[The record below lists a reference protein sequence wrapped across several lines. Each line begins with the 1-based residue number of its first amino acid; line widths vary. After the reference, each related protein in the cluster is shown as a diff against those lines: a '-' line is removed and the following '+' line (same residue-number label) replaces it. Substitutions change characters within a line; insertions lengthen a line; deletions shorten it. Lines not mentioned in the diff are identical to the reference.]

1 MSACHQIDDIVKMKR
16 NKMKKIVALVAVLFS
31 VVVPVQSQAADA
43 KSLVI
48 IDSYF
53 DSTVTTSAIT
63 SLGTVCNTVKPV
75 KNATPSSPYNHGNAM
90 YAVAKLQNPS
100 LNIIPICASN
110 AQSDV
115 FPSQLISSLTWVK
128 NNKSKVSAVSIS
140 LTFNKT
146 QTECLPFGPSK
157 NVSIIKADDKAIR
170 DLVNELSTSGI
181 PVFASA
187 GNDTNKSV
195 SYPGCIANTMAVA
208 HADETGKPL
217 ARADVNT
224 DYFVKLSDDGSKW
237 SYSTPLTGLVSQS
250 SSSATAALAAM
261 WVTNPIAPGIVKPKI

>member
-1 MSACHQIDDIVKMKR
+1 
-16 NKMKKIVALVAVLFS
+16 MKKIVALVAVLFS
-31 VVVPVQSQAADA
+31 VVVPVQSQATET

-53 DSTVTTSAIT
+53 DSRVTTSAIT

-90 YAVAKLQNPS
+90 YAVAKLQNPNLS
-100 LNIIPICASN
+100 IIPICASS

-115 FPSQLISSLTWVK
+115 YPAQLISSLKWVK
-128 NNKSKVSAVSIS
+128 NNSSKVAAVSIS

-146 QTECLPFGPSK
+146 QTECLPASTLGANRPAAVADQK
-157 NVSIIKADDKAIR
+157 NLDAQIR
-170 DLVNELSTSGI
+170 GLINDLSNLSI

-217 ARADVNT
+217 ARADANT

-237 SYSTPLTGLVSQS
+237 SYSTTLTGLVSQS

-261 WVTNPIAPGIVKPKI
+261 WVTNPIAPGVVKPKI

>member
-1 MSACHQIDDIVKMKR
+1 
-16 NKMKKIVALVAVLFS
+16 MKKILLLVEVLFS
-31 VVVPVQSQAADA
+31 LVVPGQSQASET
-43 KSLVI
+43 KSIVI

-53 DSTVTTSAIT
+53 DSRVTTSAIT
-63 SLGTVCNTVKPV
+63 ASGTVCNTVNPV
-75 KNATPSSPYNHGNAM
+75 KNAAPSSPYNHGNAM

-100 LNIIPICASN
+100 LSIIPICASS

-146 QTECLPFGPSK
+146 KLDCMPYGPVNTVKARQQDDVVIRSLITELIS
-157 NVSIIKADDKAIR
+157 
-170 DLVNELSTSGI
+170 SGV

-208 HADETGKPL
+208 HADETGNPL
-217 ARADVNT
+217 ARADINT

-261 WVTNPIAPGIVKPKI
+261 WATNPVAPGIVKPKI

>member
-1 MSACHQIDDIVKMKR
+1 
-16 NKMKKIVALVAVLFS
+16 MKKIVALIAVLFS

-53 DSTVTTSAIT
+53 QSNIAQGAIT
-63 SLGTVCNTVKPV
+63 STGALCAQSKPV
-75 KNATPSSPYNHGNAM
+75 KNAKASDPYNHGTAM

-100 LNIIPICASN
+100 ISIIPICASS

-146 QTECLPFGPSK
+146 RTECLPFGPSK
-157 NVSIIKADDKAIR
+157 NVNVINAEDKAIR

-181 PVFASA
+181 SVFAAA

-195 SYPGCIANTMAVA
+195 SYPGCIANTLAVA
-208 HADETGKPL
+208 HADEKGNAL
-217 ARADVNT
+217 ARFDANT
-224 DYFVKLSDDGSKW
+224 DYFARLSLDGSKW
-237 SYSTPLTGLVSQS
+237 VYNTAFGPVSQT
-250 SSSATAALAAM
+250 SSSATAAVASM
-261 WVTNPIAPGIVKPKI
+261 WVTANTPKGIVNPIS